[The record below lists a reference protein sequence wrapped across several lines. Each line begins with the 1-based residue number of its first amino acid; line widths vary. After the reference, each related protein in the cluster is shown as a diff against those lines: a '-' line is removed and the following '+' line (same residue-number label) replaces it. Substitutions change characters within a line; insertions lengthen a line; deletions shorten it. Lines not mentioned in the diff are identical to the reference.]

1 MNLSPSLAAAL
12 VAALFATGASAQLKL
27 PKGQQPD
34 FPARAL
40 PAAPAAVPA
49 ATAPA
54 AVAASAPSAA
64 DEAADKEAAGKLAAQ
79 GWLFL
84 LDRGDWGRSWETS
97 AGMFRAMVPLA
108 AWMDGIPKVRAPMGA
123 LLERIPTQSAYK
135 TTLEGRPPGDYVTV
149 IFASKFQSK
158 QVEETVTMVRE
169 ADGKWRATGYSTR

>member
-1 MNLSPSLAAAL
+1 MNLSPGLASAL
-12 VAALFATGASAQLKL
+12 VAALFCASASAQLKL

-34 FPARAL
+34 LPARAV
-40 PAAPAAVPA
+40 PAVPATVPAASAPAAVPA
-49 ATAPA
+49 S
-54 AVAASAPSAA
+54 ASSAA

-97 AGMFRAMVPLA
+97 ASMFRSMVPLA
-108 AWMDGIPKVRAPMGA
+108 AWMDGIPKVRATMGA
-123 LLERIPTQSAYK
+123 LLERIPTQSVYK

-149 IFASKFQSK
+149 VFASKFQNR